1 MARKRA
7 LAGIIGP
14 AVFTTA
20 AVVAARRAP
29 GYSHTRHHIS
39 GLAAQTMPSA
49 PVMIP
54 GFVSF
59 GFAGLIQE
67 VDDPII
73 QRMVRTA
80 GLATLAAGLARC
92 STVDCPMPRID
103 EEATASDGAHA
114 AASVVAFSCWTLLP
128 SIAATRPGPT
138 WYRRTS
144 ALLAVLTW
152 GAYAVNSR
160 AVRSRSATRGRA
172 QRLFLVPV
180 FGWYALTSWSVLG
193 SGQAT

>member
-1 MARKRA
+1 M
-7 LAGIIGP
+7 IGP

-128 SIAATRPGPT
+128 SIAAIRPGPT